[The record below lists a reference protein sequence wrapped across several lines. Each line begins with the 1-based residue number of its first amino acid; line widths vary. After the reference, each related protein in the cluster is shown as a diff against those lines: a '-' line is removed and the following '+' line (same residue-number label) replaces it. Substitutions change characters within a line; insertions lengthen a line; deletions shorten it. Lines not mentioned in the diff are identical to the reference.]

1 MCAREAAII
10 DCMIPQSFI
19 QELLNRLDIVDVVE
33 RYVPLKKAGANY
45 VACCPFHNEKTPS
58 FSVSPS
64 KQFYHCFG
72 CGVHGSAISFVMEHQ
87 SLSFPEAVEELAKNI
102 GLAVPHETSQREQE
116 TRAAQAIGLP
126 EIMQQA
132 LHFYREQLK
141 HSATAVQYFKG
152 RGVSGEIAARFGLG
166 YAPEGWQNLE
176 KVFPDYAQSQALLET
191 GLIVENEDGRRYDR
205 FRDRVMF
212 PILNARGNVIGFG
225 GRVLGVGEPK
235 YLNSPETA
243 LFQKGQELY
252 GLFQARNAIRS
263 SGRVLVVEGYM
274 DVVALAQFGLAY
286 AVATLGTATTPV
298 HVQKLLRAADEVIFC
313 FDGDSAGRRAA
324 WRALENSLAVLT
336 DSARLMFLFL
346 PEGEDPDTYVRQV
359 GQAGFEASFANALTL
374 SQFLFK
380 ELTHELDL
388 STDEGRAQLV
398 QSAKPL
404 IEKMTA
410 PALQLMVRKR
420 LAELTG
426 LSTAELIT
434 LLPNPLLPRT
444 QGAHSPQP
452 PKSKGQHSKAR
463 RAPSLPRQLLRMV
476 LQQPNLAR
484 DVRIEGLEDASVD
497 VRTLLAV
504 LALVNRDPNI
514 TTTPAILEAFRGA
527 PEEALLSEAVGET
540 WNWEGEFDLAQEFQ
554 GALEQLRSSARQK
567 RIDSLLLLAK
577 SQSLSPEQKQALT
590 RELAAGRAS

>member
-1 MCAREAAII
+1 
-10 DCMIPQSFI
+10 MIPQSFI

-191 GLIVENEDGRRYDR
+191 GLIVENEERRRYDR

-313 FDGDSAGRRAA
+313 FDGDTAGRRAA
-324 WRALENSLAVLT
+324 WRALENSLAALT

-380 ELTHELDL
+380 ELTRELDL

-444 QGAHSPQP
+444 QGAHSPQSP
-452 PKSKGQHSKAR
+452 QSKGQQSKAR

-514 TTTPAILEAFRGA
+514 NTTPAILEAFRGA
-527 PEEALLSEAVGET
+527 PEEAILSEAVGET

-577 SQSLSPEQKQALT
+577 SQSLSAEQKQALT